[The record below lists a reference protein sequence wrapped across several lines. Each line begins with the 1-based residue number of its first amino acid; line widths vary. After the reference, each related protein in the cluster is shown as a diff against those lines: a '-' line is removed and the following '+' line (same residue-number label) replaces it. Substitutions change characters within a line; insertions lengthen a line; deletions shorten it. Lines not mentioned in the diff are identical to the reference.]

1 MTDSENAATKSS
13 GKRAILVPRI
23 PQQFIEELLSRA
35 DIVELIDK
43 RVPLKK
49 QGREFAACC
58 PFHNEKSPSFYVSPV
73 KQFYH
78 CFGCGAH
85 GTALSF
91 LIEYDHMEFREAV
104 QELASLV
111 GMEVPQEQGES
122 HVQGSSKAPLYE
134 VLDKAAS
141 FYKERLKD
149 SRVAI
154 DYLKGRG
161 LTGEIARD
169 FGLGFAPAGWD
180 NLLKAVGDSDERR
193 RHLLETGMLIEKAG
207 EHPFHDRFRERIMF
221 PIRDRAGRIIGF
233 GGRVIVKEEPK
244 YLNSPETPLFHK
256 GNELYGL
263 YEACL
268 ALRDIPRLLVVEGYM
283 DVVALAQYG
292 VRYAVATLGTSTT
305 ADHLKKLFR
314 VTPEVVF
321 CFDGDRA
328 GRAAAWRALENALP
342 EAQDGRTIRFLFL
355 PDGEDPDT
363 LVRKEGQEEFER
375 RIAREAIPLSDYLIG
390 HLTEQTDMKTDEG
403 RARLAN
409 LAAPHFNR
417 LPPGSLLRELLRNRL
432 ASLAHTEPGK
442 LTMLNQEPAAR
453 RETPVPAQR
462 GRPAMLSPVEK
473 ALGLVLHQP
482 ALAMLAGD
490 AQELGGEPDLDLLR
504 ELLVFIQSRPHM
516 PNNEAVILE
525 HWRETPD
532 SWAKL
537 NKVAQADMPLEEGLD
552 KQFLGYLGQFRAASR
567 HNRLDELI
575 AESAKRPLNDAEK
588 AEMTQLLAEKA
599 RKPRVDN
606 AKSD

>member
-1 MTDSENAATKSS
+1 
-13 GKRAILVPRI
+13 VPRI
-23 PQQFIEELLSRA
+23 PQQFIEELLGRV

-104 QELASLV
+104 QELASLT

-122 HVQGSSKAPLYE
+122 QVQGVSKAPLYE
-134 VLDKAAS
+134 ALDRAAS

-149 SRVAI
+149 SQVAI

-180 NLLKAVGDSDERR
+180 NLLKAVGDTDERR
-193 RHLLETGMLIEKAG
+193 KQLLDTGMLIEKAG

-256 GNELYGL
+256 GRELYGL
-263 YEACL
+263 YEACQ
-268 ALRDIPRLLVVEGYM
+268 ALRNIPRLLVVEGYM

-305 ADHLKKLFR
+305 DEHLKKLFR

-355 PDGEDPDT
+355 PEGEDPDT

-375 RIAREAIPLSDYLIG
+375 RIAREAIPLSAYLLDS
-390 HLTEQTDMKTDEG
+390 LTAQTEMKTPDG
-403 RARLAN
+403 RARLLH

-417 LPPGSLLRELLRNRL
+417 LPVGAFREMLRKELGNL
-432 ASLAHTEPGK
+432 AQMEPGK
-442 LTMLNQEPAAR
+442 LTMLNQAQAERTEARWTPAAA
-453 RETPVPAQR
+453 PVRHP
-462 GRPAMLSPVEK
+462 GRPTMLSPVEM
-473 ALGLVLHQP
+473 AISCLLHHP

-490 AQELGGEPDLDLLR
+490 PQDLGGSRELDLFR
-504 ELLVFIQSRPHM
+504 ALLVFAQSGPHM
-516 PNNEAVILE
+516 NEALILE
-525 HWRETPD
+525 HWREDPEA
-532 SWAKL
+532 WAKL
-537 NKVAQADMPLEEGLD
+537 NRVAQADVPLPEEGLD
-552 KQFLGYLGQFRAASR
+552 KQFLAYLAQFRGAGR
-567 HNRLDELI
+567 QNRLDELI
-575 AESAKRPLNDAEK
+575 AESRKRTLNGAEK
-588 AEMTQLLAEKA
+588 AEMAQLLAEPA
-599 RKPRVDN
+599 RKPGTDSV
-606 AKSD
+606 KSN

>member
-1 MTDSENAATKSS
+1 MA
-13 GKRAILVPRI
+13 RI
-23 PQQFIEELLSRA
+23 PQQFIEELLGRA

-104 QELASLV
+104 QELASIV

-122 HVQGSSKAPLYE
+122 QVQGISKAPLYE
-134 VLDKAAS
+134 VLDRAAT

-149 SRVAI
+149 SQVAI

-169 FGLGFAPAGWD
+169 FGMGFAPAGWD

-193 RHLLETGMLIEKAG
+193 RYLLETGMLIEKAG

-233 GGRVIVKEEPK
+233 GGRVIAKEEPK

-256 GNELYGL
+256 GRELYGL
-263 YEACL
+263 YEACQ
-268 ALRDIPRLLVVEGYM
+268 ALRNIPRLLVVEGYM
-283 DVVALAQYG
+283 DVVALAQHG
-292 VRYAVATLGTSTT
+292 LRYAVATLGTSTT
-305 ADHLKKLFR
+305 EEHLKKLFR

-355 PDGEDPDT
+355 PDGEDPDS
-363 LVRKEGQEEFER
+363 LVRKEGQEAFEE
-375 RIAREAIPLSDYLIG
+375 RISREAMPLSEYLISE
-390 HLTEQTDMKTDEG
+390 LTKQTDMKTAEG
-403 RARLAN
+403 RARLAQ
-409 LAAPHFNR
+409 LARPHLNR
-417 LPPGSLLRELLRNRL
+417 LRRGVPKAMLRNR
-432 ASLAHTEPGK
+432 
-442 LTMLNQEPAAR
+442 
-453 RETPVPAQR
+453 
-462 GRPAMLSPVEK
+462 
-473 ALGLVLHQP
+473 
-482 ALAMLAGD
+482 AG
-490 AQELGGEPDLDLLR
+490 
-504 ELLVFIQSRPHM
+504 
-516 PNNEAVILE
+516 
-525 HWRETPD
+525 
-532 SWAKL
+532 
-537 NKVAQADMPLEEGLD
+537 
-552 KQFLGYLGQFRAASR
+552 
-567 HNRLDELI
+567 
-575 AESAKRPLNDAEK
+575 
-588 AEMTQLLAEKA
+588 
-599 RKPRVDN
+599 
-606 AKSD
+606 

>member
-1 MTDSENAATKSS
+1 MA
-13 GKRAILVPRI
+13 RI
-23 PQQFIEELLSRA
+23 PQQFIEELLGRV

-111 GMEVPQEQGES
+111 GMEVPVEQGES
-122 HVQGSSKAPLYE
+122 QVQGVSKAPLYE
-134 VLDKAAS
+134 VLDRAAS
-141 FYKERLKD
+141 FYKEQLKN
-149 SRVAI
+149 SQVAI

-169 FGLGFAPAGWD
+169 FGMGFAPAGWD
-180 NLLKAVGDSDERR
+180 NLLKAVGDTDERR
-193 RHLLETGMLIEKAG
+193 KRLLETGMLIEKAG

-256 GNELYGL
+256 GHELYGL
-263 YEACL
+263 YEACQ
-268 ALRDIPRLLVVEGYM
+268 ALRNIPRLLVVEGYM

-355 PDGEDPDT
+355 PEGEDPDT

-375 RIAREAIPLSDYLIG
+375 RIAREAIPLSAYL
-390 HLTEQTDMKTDEG
+390 LDSLSTQTDMKTPDG
-403 RARLAN
+403 RARLLH

-417 LPPGSLLRELLRNRL
+417 LPAGAFKEMLRKELGKL
-432 ASLAHTEPGK
+432 ADMEPGK
-442 LTMLNQEPAAR
+442 LTMLNQA
-453 RETPVPAQR
+453 PAQR
-462 GRPAMLSPVEK
+462 TAADRPAGLPARHPGRPSMLSPVEM
-473 ALGLVLHQP
+473 AIGCLLHQP

-490 AQELGGEPDLDLLR
+490 PQDLGGNRELDLFR
-504 ELLVFIQSRPHM
+504 SLLVFAQSGPHM
-516 PNNEAVILE
+516 NEAVIPE
-525 HWRETPD
+525 HWREDPEA
-532 SWAKL
+532 WAKL
-537 NKVAQADMPLEEGLD
+537 NRVAQADVALPEEGLD
-552 KQFLGYLGQFRAASR
+552 KQFLAYLAQFRAAGPQA
-567 HNRLDELI
+567 RLDELI
-575 AESAKRPLNDAEK
+575 AESRKRPLNGAEN
-588 AEMTQLLAEKA
+588 AELTRLLAERG
-599 RKPRVDN
+599 RKSGTDSV
-606 AKSD
+606 KSD

>member
-1 MTDSENAATKSS
+1 M
-13 GKRAILVPRI
+13 PRI
-23 PQQFIEELLSRA
+23 PQPFIEELLSRT

-104 QELASLV
+104 QELASLA

-122 HVQGSSKAPLYE
+122 QVQGVSKAPLYE
-134 VLDKAAS
+134 VLDKAAT
-141 FYKERLKD
+141 FYKEQLKN
-149 SRVAI
+149 SQAAI

-180 NLLKAVGDSDERR
+180 NLLKGVGDTDERR
-193 RHLLETGMLIEKAG
+193 KRLLETGMLIEKAG

-256 GNELYGL
+256 GHELYGL
-263 YEACL
+263 YEACQ
-268 ALRDIPRLLVVEGYM
+268 ALRNIPRLLVVEGYM

-355 PDGEDPDT
+355 PEGEDPDT

-375 RIAREAIPLSDYLIG
+375 RISREAIPLSAYL
-390 HLTEQTDMKTDEG
+390 LDSLSAQTDMKTPDG
-403 RARLAN
+403 RARLLH

-417 LPPGSLLRELLRNRL
+417 LPVGAFREMLRKELGNL
-432 ASLAHTEPGK
+432 AQMEPGK
-442 LTMLNQEPAAR
+442 LTMLNQAQAERAA
-453 RETPVPAQR
+453 P
-462 GRPAMLSPVEK
+462 GRPGTPPARTPGRPSMLSPIEMAMACLLNHP
-473 ALGLVLHQP
+473 ALGL
-482 ALAMLAGD
+482 LAGD
-490 AQELGGEPDLDLLR
+490 PQDLGGSWEMDLFR
-504 ELLVFIQSRPHM
+504 ALLVFAQSSPTM
-516 PNNEAVILE
+516 NEALILE
-525 HWRETPD
+525 HWREEPEA
-532 SWAKL
+532 WAKL
-537 NKVAQADMPLEEGLD
+537 NRIAQADVALPEEGLD
-552 KQFLGYLGQFRAASR
+552 KQFLAYLAQFRGAGR
-567 HNRLDELI
+567 QNRLDELI
-575 AESAKRPLNDAEK
+575 AESRKRPLNGAEK
-588 AEMTQLLAEKA
+588 AEMGQLLTEQA
-599 RKPRVDN
+599 RKPGTDSV
-606 AKSD
+606 KSN